1 MNKSTIS
8 LRTVLA
14 IFATGTLLVTGC
26 KKDPVDINPTGTG
39 TGTGATTATNSTVN
53 SWILENMRDYYYW
66 NTKIPATPDL
76 TQTPD
81 KFFNSLLYDYSNT
94 ANQQR
99 DRFSWIQES
108 AAELTASLNG
118 ETKTTGIDFTLVRA
132 SSTSTDVVG
141 VITYVLPGSP
151 ADRAGLKRNTMFYSV
166 NGINLTTDQSVL
178 NKAFADESTTQTYG
192 IANVQNGT
200 IVKGTTTVA
209 VTPVVFQENP
219 VYKDS
224 VYTDG
229 SRKIAYLMYNQFV
242 PGPNGSS
249 VATYDNQIDAIFS
262 KFKAQGA
269 NELILDLRY
278 NGGGSVASS
287 VKLASLIVKG
297 LNNQPKVPFARREY
311 NSVLTE
317 AIKSSQGADF
327 FNDYFQVKANN
338 IGNQLSR
345 VYVVTTRRTASAS
358 ELVING
364 LRPFMTVNTIGTTSY
379 GKNVGSI
386 TITDKENPKNLW
398 GMQPIVFRSF
408 NKNNE
413 SDYWNG
419 FTPTV
424 EVTEPYGALVPLG
437 DLRDPLL
444 ATAVNHMKGLTT
456 GGRRS
461 ATPDLSVGSS
471 DDFKPGANSMY
482 TGAPV
487 LK

>member
-1 MNKSTIS
+1 
-8 LRTVLA
+8 
-14 IFATGTLLVTGC
+14 
-26 KKDPVDINPTGTG
+26 
-39 TGTGATTATNSTVN
+39 
-53 SWILENMRDYYYW
+53 MRDYYYW
-66 NTKIPATPDL
+66 NTKIPANPD
-76 TQTPD
+76 TTKKPSD
-81 KFFNSLLYDYSNT
+81 FFYSLLYDYGNT
-94 ANQQR
+94 ANPQR

-118 ETKTTGIDFTLVRA
+118 ETKTTGIDFTLVRT

-141 VITYVLPGSP
+141 VITYVASGSP
-151 ADRAGLKRNTMFYSV
+151 ADKAGLKRNDMFYSV

-178 NKAFADESTTQTYG
+178 NKAFADESATQVYG
-192 IANVQNGT
+192 IANVQNGS
-200 IVKGTTTVA
+200 IVKGSTTIP

-311 NSVLTE
+311 NNVLTQ
-317 AIKSSQGADF
+317 AVKASQGDDF
-327 FNDYFQVKANN
+327 FYDYFQVKPNN
-338 IGNQLSR
+338 IGNQLTR
-345 VYVVTTRRTASAS
+345 LYVMTTRRTASAS
-358 ELVING
+358 ELIVNG

-386 TITDKENPKNLW
+386 TITDKANPKNLW
-398 GMQPIVFRSF
+398 GMQPIVFKSF

-413 SDYWNG
+413 SDYGNG
-419 FTPTV
+419 FVPTV
-424 EVTEPYGALVPLG
+424 EVNEPYGALVPLG

-444 ATAVNHMKGLTT
+444 AAAVNHMKGLTT

-461 ATPDLSVGSS
+461 TTPDLSVGSS
-471 DDFKPGANSMY
+471 DDFKPGANMMY